1 VPRPRSVVAF
11 ALALVAIVAAVLLL
25 HEPLH
30 AVLNDVLEWAAG
42 RGRWTGVVLAVIW
55 IPAAILFVPGS
66 ILTLGTGFLLGLGW
80 GTLTVSIGST
90 AGAAAAFGVSR
101 ILFRERVRRRLGN
114 RPAFRAIDRA
124 VADEGLK
131 IVLLLRVSPLFPYNV
146 LNYAFGATGVSFRSF
161 VLGSWLGMFPGTLLY
176 VYLGSGA
183 RTLAYAATGRVG
195 HDPWGNAL
203 FALGLVATVV
213 ATWVITRAARRA
225 LARRESLAEVVDD

>member
-1 VPRPRSVVAF
+1 MPRPRSVVAF

-30 AVLNDVLEWAAG
+30 AVLNAVLEWAAG
-42 RGRWTGVVLAVIW
+42 RGRWTGVVLAAIW

-101 ILFRERVRRRLGN
+101 ILLREPVRRRLGN

-195 HDPWGNAL
+195 HDLWGHAL